1 MANVLITGC
10 SSGFGLAMA
19 VRFGRAGDRVFATL
33 RRPAAADALRTAIE
47 RERLPVTMLALDVC
61 DPASVTTAIAEAEAA
76 SGGLDVVV
84 NNAGIELRSSI
95 EDADDADVR
104 RQFETNVFGPL
115 RVIRA
120 VLPAMRA
127 RQRGTIV
134 NVSSVAGIVARPFGG
149 FYSASKHALEAM
161 TEALHFEVQ
170 PFGIRVVLVEPGQYG
185 TALLDNAYHGRGF
198 TAASPYWQRSAEL
211 DARMT
216 RLVPDGRRAD
226 PSEVADIVH
235 AAVNDPAPRL
245 RYLAGQDATM
255 IVTAYR
261 QMDFE
266 QYERAMRTSLDWW
279 D

>member
-10 SSGFGLAMA
+10 SSGFGLAMT
-19 VRFGRAGDRVFATL
+19 VRFGRAGDRVFATV
-33 RRPAAADALRTAIE
+33 RTPATADALRAAIA
-47 RERLPVTMLALDVC
+47 REQLPVTLLPLDVC
-61 DPASVTTAIAEAEAA
+61 DRASVTAAIAQAEEV

-95 EDADDADVR
+95 EDADEDDVR

-127 RQRGTIV
+127 RKRGTIV

-149 FYSASKHALEAM
+149 FYSASKHALEAI

-170 PFGIRVVLVEPGQYG
+170 PFGIRVALIEPGQYG
-185 TALLDNAYHGRGF
+185 TALLDNAYHGTGF
-198 TAASPYWQRSAEL
+198 TPSSPYWERSAEL
-211 DARMT
+211 DARMS
-216 RLVPDGRRAD
+216 RLVPGGARSD
-226 PSEVADIVH
+226 PKEVADIVH

-245 RYLAGQDATM
+245 RYLAGQDAAM